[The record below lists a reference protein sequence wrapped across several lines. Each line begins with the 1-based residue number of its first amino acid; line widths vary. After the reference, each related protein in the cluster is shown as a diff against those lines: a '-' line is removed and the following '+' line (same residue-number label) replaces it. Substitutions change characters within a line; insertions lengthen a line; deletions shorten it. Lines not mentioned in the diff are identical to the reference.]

1 MCHMLFPEPK
11 AKKEKERHSRCL
23 AKTSSPNSA
32 TSHFFINLND
42 TNAATLDSN
51 YSVFGK
57 VIAGMDVVDAIGQ
70 VPINPTNPQYPN
82 DGKPVQDVT
91 LTKAE
96 LVT

>member
-1 MCHMLFPEPK
+1 
-11 AKKEKERHSRCL
+11 
-23 AKTSSPNSA
+23 
-32 TSHFFINLND
+32 
-42 TNAATLDSN
+42 LDSN

-57 VIAGMDVVDAIGQ
+57 VRAGMEVVDAIGQ

-82 DGKPVQDVT
+82 DGKPVQDVI